1 MDDTWVRRSQSK
13 VSSDG
18 GGQNDGEYSKADHD
32 HDLLLRSAKTHNDRL
47 YKARYAYVPVTFLPW
62 TVTLLGHFPRW
73 CVCVHATRH
82 PLLPLHII
90 VTFDPSIESRSY
102 IRVPLCVSPATGLP
116 ILTIAVSCLVLY
128 IYIYIFLLFLIFGSS
143 PPRSCRIP
151 SLSSYTIATKKTV
164 HPSIVNIIIYLFFP
178 FYIYIYF
185 FHHTNTFFYLLF
197 IYNLHE
203 MSRRARWTRIWGGGY
218 TDHHAIYLS
227 IYPLSIRDSV
237 FRLSFF
243 EQERKGSET
252 TNGRR
257 VRAIPVRRN
266 GFARVLT
273 LRNVRSLGVFA
284 VGGKRVG
291 KGEGE
296 RRTRERSDEKRENA
310 AARVSRKFH
319 YFTLFPSWSTT
330 LFTAFISFFHRFT
343 WNPRISQIYLLTTRI
358 PEWLWEW
365 WTLLSG
371 KLRWTSISANRIQR
385 VAVTRR
391 CLRIE
396 AASKNERDRERE
408 SWKENG
414 LCMFFSNRAKK
425 KEKKPR

>member
-1 MDDTWVRRSQSK
+1 M
-13 VSSDG
+13 
-18 GGQNDGEYSKADHD
+18 
-32 HDLLLRSAKTHNDRL
+32 
-47 YKARYAYVPVTFLPW
+47 
-62 TVTLLGHFPRW
+62 
-73 CVCVHATRH
+73 
-82 PLLPLHII
+82 
-90 VTFDPSIESRSY
+90 
-102 IRVPLCVSPATGLP
+102 
-116 ILTIAVSCLVLY
+116 Y
-128 IYIYIFLLFLIFGSS
+128 IYIYTFF
-143 PPRSCRIP
+143 
-151 SLSSYTIATKKTV
+151 
-164 HPSIVNIIIYLFFP
+164 IIQTRFFTYYLFT
-178 FYIYIYF
+178 IC
-185 FHHTNTFFYLLF
+185 T
-197 IYNLHE
+197 
-203 MSRRARWTRIWGGGY
+203 RCRVARGELESGGGGY

-330 LFTAFISFFHRFT
+330 LFTAFISFSPLHLKSSNIADLSSYNAYTRMIMRMMNAIVRQITMNINFLRALLRYSSALISSPRAWTT
-343 WNPRISQIYLLTTRI
+343 WSP
-358 PEWLWEW
+358 
-365 WTLLSG
+365 
-371 KLRWTSISANRIQR
+371 
-385 VAVTRR
+385 V
-391 CLRIE
+391 
-396 AASKNERDRERE
+396 
-408 SWKENG
+408 
-414 LCMFFSNRAKK
+414 
-425 KEKKPR
+425 